1 MGRLAIAMRIG
12 FVWAI
17 ISFLTGCSLI
27 HECERK
33 PEWIYPRID
42 SQNKNVEQLTAK
54 LKQSQQANLALKQS
68 QQANLALKKE
78 NETLM
83 IDTLRLMNANSKLQ
97 QNNLELTTK
106 IDMLKTLN
114 HRVEEKRK
122 NYSSD

>member
-1 MGRLAIAMRIG
+1 MGRLATAMRIG

-54 LKQSQQANLALKQS
+54 LKQSQQANLALKR
-68 QQANLALKKE
+68 E

-106 IDMLKTLN
+106 IDMLKILD